1 MALPP
6 GGIHDTSDGDKKRL
20 MQRADSFA
28 IGSGTREK
36 KDLEDLEEFDEAF
49 KSVIKEAATRS
60 DREDQSKELA
70 EHREEHAKLEGERR
84 GSSSPSHQPFLGMSI
99 LPGINAPNL
108 AVGETPEGHSKKRSA
123 AVDGKEQE
131 VVETVSPEI
140 LQGLK
145 KAGLAQPIVSLDDP
159 RIGGAAEGLKKD
171 FVLSLRANER
181 VYVWSRNSCH
191 QILSV
196 GLQESKLESAAGVT
210 VETVTRRGRVD
221 EKKVQTRPPSSE
233 EFTLKDDV

>member
-1 MALPP
+1 
-6 GGIHDTSDGDKKRL
+6 

-36 KDLEDLEEFDEAF
+36 KDLEDLDEFDETF
-49 KSVIKEAATRS
+49 KSVIKEASRPEV
-60 DREDQSKELA
+60 EDQDKELA

-84 GSSSPSHQPFLGMSI
+84 GSRSPSHQPFLGMSI
-99 LPGINAPNL
+99 LPGINAPKL

-123 AVDGKEQE
+123 AVEGKVADQ
-131 VVETVSPEI
+131 VETVSPEI
-140 LQGLK
+140 VQGLK
-145 KAGLAQPIVSLDDP
+145 KAGLQEPIVTLDDP

-181 VYVWSRNSCH
+181 VYVWSQNSCH
-191 QILSV
+191 QILSI
-196 GLQESKLESAAGVT
+196 GLQESKLESAAGAT

-221 EKKVQTRPPSSE
+221 QKQVRTRPHSSE
-233 EFTLKDDV
+233 EFSLKDDV